1 MSQPTHTAK
10 HYAEL
15 TDAQLAAD
23 LIRWANVRDGI
34 NGKTELVD
42 GKMVPVER
50 HGGAL
55 ASLNLRE
62 ASERLKVYGELG
74 ITIDGYHVGKFRDA
88 MKLEGGEDAAR

>member
-1 MSQPTHTAK
+1 MSQPTHAAK
-10 HYAEL
+10 YYAEL

-23 LIRWANVRDGI
+23 LLRWADVRDGI
-34 NGKTELVD
+34 NRETKWVNGKE
-42 GKMVPVER
+42 VPVDRE
-50 HGGAL
+50 GGAL

-62 ASERLKVYGELG
+62 AAERLKVYGELG